1 MQHRPLRYAYFTG
14 CVAKGT
20 CPELHRSTVAL
31 CQKLGIE
38 LWEMTG
44 ATCCGAGV
52 IRDENPELQAALN
65 ARTLAM
71 AEQQGMDIVNVCA
84 TCQQNLGHDAQAL
97 RASPDLRARAGA
109 LLTPSGLVGSSPL
122 AGTVRVKH
130 LLWALVADYG
140 LERLAEQVTNPL
152 TGLRVAPFY
161 GCHLLRPPD
170 ETGFDDPDHPTS
182 FDSLI
187 TALGATPV
195 DYAGKTRCCGF
206 HILAYEEDTATAM
219 AVRRLEEAAA
229 AGADLMVTASPL
241 CHLALD
247 AYQPRARKLHDAAGQ
262 MPVLHLAQLVGLA
275 CGLAPRAL
283 QLQRNVVSPRRALAM
298 VSPE

>member
-1 MQHRPLRYAYFTG
+1 MEHKPLRYAYFTG
-14 CVAKGT
+14 CVARGT
-20 CPELHRSTVAL
+20 CPELHRSTVEL
-31 CQKLGIE
+31 CKKLGIE

-52 IRDENPELQAALN
+52 IRDEHPELQAALN

-71 AEQQGMDIVNVCA
+71 AEQQGMQIMNVCA

-97 RASPDLRARAGA
+97 RESPDLRARVNA
-109 LLTPSGLVGSSPL
+109 LLAPSGLAGFSPI
-122 AGTVRVKH
+122 AGTVQVKH
-130 LLWALVADYG
+130 LLWVLVADYG
-140 LERLAEQVTNPL
+140 LERLAAQVANPL

-182 FDSLI
+182 LDDVI
-187 TALGATPV
+187 TVLGATPV

-206 HILAYEEDTATAM
+206 HILATQEDTATAM
-219 AVRRLEEAAA
+219 AVRRLEEAAD
-229 AGADLMVTASPL
+229 AGADLMVTTSPL

-247 AYQPRARKLHDAAGQ
+247 AYQPRARRVQDVPGK
-262 MPVLHLAQLVGLA
+262 MPVVHLAQLVGLA
-275 CGLAPRAL
+275 CGIAPRAL
-283 QLQRNVVSPRRALAM
+283 QLNRNVVSPQRALAM
-298 VSPE
+298 VLPE

>member
-1 MQHRPLRYAYFTG
+1 MQHKPLRYAYFTG
-14 CVAKGT
+14 CVARGT
-20 CPELHRSTVAL
+20 CPELHRSTVEL
-31 CQKLGIE
+31 CKTLGIE

-65 ARTLAM
+65 ARTLVM
-71 AEQQGMDIVNVCA
+71 AEQQGMEIMNVCA

-97 RASPDLRARAGA
+97 RNSPDLRARVNAILA
-109 LLTPSGLVGSSPL
+109 PSGLHHTDAVQ
-122 AGTVRVKH
+122 VKN
-130 LLWALVADYG
+130 LLWVLVADYG
-140 LERLAEQVTNPL
+140 LERLAAQVTNPL

-182 FDSLI
+182 FDDLI

-206 HILAYEEDTATAM
+206 HILATEEDTATAM
-219 AVRRLEEAAA
+219 AVRRLDEAAD

-247 AYQPRARKLHDAAGQ
+247 ADQPRARRVQDAPGK
-262 MPVLHLAQLVGLA
+262 MPVVHLAQLVGLA
-275 CGLAPRAL
+275 CGLTPGAL
-283 QLQRNVVSPRRALAM
+283 QLNRNVGSPKRALGM
-298 VSPE
+298 VLPG